1 MKLLLI
7 LIAFVSLPAL
17 AQDGRS
23 AFATVRFGQVV
34 QVDLPRNW
42 TYIDKKIADHL
53 NTSSEAI
60 GNFAGVNIAQGDN
73 TILVAANAYDSQGKS
88 KATLRISVRASP
100 NITQAQMREL
110 SSQPASI
117 IESQLRPS
125 ADETV
130 KTMLKVPG
138 VKFYAVRAVK
148 IDRNDALICSLSSYE
163 GDFGRGTV
171 ISETWVC
178 PLGESTLKLSTSYE
192 KGLQAIYGPTL
203 ARVWHSMQAPAPK

>member
-7 LIAFVSLPAL
+7 LIAFVSIPAV
-17 AQDGRS
+17 AQGGRS

-53 NTSSEAI
+53 NTSSEAM

-88 KATLRISVRASP
+88 KATLRISVRAAP

-110 SSQPASI
+110 SSQPAGI

-130 KTMLKVPG
+130 KAMLKVPG

-148 IDRNDALICSLSSYE
+148 LDRNDALVCSLSSFE
-163 GDFGRGTV
+163 GDFGRGPV

-192 KGLQAIYGPTL
+192 KGLQTIYGPTL
-203 ARVWHSMQAPAPK
+203 ARVWRSMQAPAPK